1 VADHPSGLERITQ
14 PTLDVLEALLDADDF
29 QLHGWAIMK
38 ATRRAGPTVYKIL
51 ERLAHAHWVTARWED
66 RADEPNRPRRRFYRL
81 TPDGAVRA
89 RALLVDRRPEAARR
103 LRPAYG
109 RLSR

>member
-1 VADHPSGLERITQ
+1 MTDRREGPIRITQ
-14 PTLDVLEALLDADDF
+14 ATLDVIEALLDADGF
-29 QLHGWAIMK
+29 NLHGWAIMK

-51 ERLAHAHWVTARWED
+51 ERLAQAQWVTAFWED

-89 RALLVDRRPEAARR
+89 RALLADRRPETLVR

-109 RLSR
+109 G